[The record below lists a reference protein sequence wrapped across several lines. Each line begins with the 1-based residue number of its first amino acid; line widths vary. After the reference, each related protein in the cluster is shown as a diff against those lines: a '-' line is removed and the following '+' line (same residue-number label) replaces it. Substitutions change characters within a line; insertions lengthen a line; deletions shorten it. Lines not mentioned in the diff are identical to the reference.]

1 MFIQLQLEQQSKE
14 KRKSR
19 HRRSQQ
25 QQPQSTPQ
33 PGPSGLQKVSKSR
46 KRNAQS
52 AQTIQIPA
60 EAQLSLNQLL
70 AAAGGDGASLAA
82 LAPLFGLAQ
91 PLPSTQ
97 LSQQA
102 RNQAT
107 TQPSNQPR
115 NQPTN
120 KPNNQPNNQTKV
132 ELTSSPSNQQKPE
145 ASSSSSKKPTDQAS
159 TSTSDAAVKDAKKPR
174 PSIYSGT
181 FSGKINLIRTDV
193 KFVQPL
199 QLVFRLT
206 TPLDTGYPG
215 KSKKRPKDY
224 STHLAWPSFSDK
236 PATVH
241 TTGKF
246 TICGLKP
253 KVFWISYWLDF
264 RSCAVATVSW
274 LAHQARVSRLAR
286 PSRAFLFQNRLPRI
300 QKFQSRDY
308 KKPIAA
314 HWDGWKTRRTRSPHS
329 MVSKLCF
336 MANRGD
342 RSNKLS

>member
-1 MFIQLQLEQQSKE
+1 MIRWNRHSHKSSPLHLTNCNSSVQIDDFLSGRDPLTLALRVEDHMMFIQLQLEQQSKE

-46 KRNAQS
+46 KRHAQS

-107 TQPSNQPR
+107 NQATKQPSNQPK
-115 NQPTN
+115 NQPSSQ
-120 KPNNQPNNQTKV
+120 PSNQSNT
-132 ELTSSPSNQQKPE
+132 ELASSPSSQQKPE
-145 ASSSSSKKPTDQAS
+145 PSSSSSKKPIEQAS
-159 TSTSDAAVKDAKKPR
+159 TSAAETAVKDAKKPR

-181 FSGKINLIRTDV
+181 FSGKINLIWSDV
-193 KFVQPL
+193 KVVQPL
-199 QLVFRLT
+199 LLIFRLT

-215 KSKKRPKDY
+215 KS
-224 STHLAWPSFSDK
+224 
-236 PATVH
+236 
-241 TTGKF
+241 
-246 TICGLKP
+246 
-253 KVFWISYWLDF
+253 
-264 RSCAVATVSW
+264 
-274 LAHQARVSRLAR
+274 
-286 PSRAFLFQNRLPRI
+286 
-300 QKFQSRDY
+300 
-308 KKPIAA
+308 
-314 HWDGWKTRRTRSPHS
+314 
-329 MVSKLCF
+329 
-336 MANRGD
+336 
-342 RSNKLS
+342 